1 MKVFCSLYIRVF
13 VLTLL
18 LSPLSHGDLPW
29 KKQMVADKSPE
40 SVKGLQVNEHL
51 GENVALDVDL
61 INEDNQKI
69 KLKDLISTK
78 PVFLVMVYYS
88 CPGLCNYHLNG
99 LVQMF
104 KQSEWAPGSE
114 FDFIVVSFESKDDST
129 MANTKKKY
137 YMDMYGVE
145 KLNSKDW
152 HFLTSDSENAKK
164 LADSLGFNYRW
175 NEETNQWIHP
185 AVSYV
190 LTPNGKI
197 SRYIYGISPDAQTV
211 RLSLVEASD
220 GKIGT
225 VLDRFMLYCFNYNPK
240 DGKYSLL
247 ALNTLK
253 LGAGLTIFML
263 GIFLIP
269 FWFKKEKPKF

>member
-1 MKVFCSLYIRVF
+1 MRAFLFSLF
-13 VLTLL
+13 LTLCVL
-18 LSPLSHGDLPW
+18 FSYAHGDLPW
-29 KKQMVADKSPE
+29 KKQMVASESPE

-51 GENVALDVDL
+51 GESIALDAEL
-61 INEDNQKI
+61 FNEDNEKI
-69 KLKDLISTK
+69 KLTDLITDK

-104 KQSEWAPGSE
+104 KEGEWVPGSE
-114 FDFIVVSFESKDDST
+114 FDFIVVSFESKDDAT

-137 YMDMYGVE
+137 YMDMYGTE
-145 KLNSKDW
+145 KLESVNW
-152 HFLTSDSENAKK
+152 HFLTSDSKNAKK
-164 LADSLGFNYRW
+164 LADSLGFQYKW
-175 NEETNQWIHP
+175 SEETKQWIHP

-190 LTPNGKI
+190 ITPEGKI
-197 SRYIYGISPDAQTV
+197 SRYIYGISPDMKTV

-253 LGAGLTIFML
+253 IGAGITVFML
-263 GIFLIP
+263 GMFLVP
-269 FWFKKEKPKF
+269 FWIRKDPEIKS

>member
-1 MKVFCSLYIRVF
+1 MRAFLFILFLTSC
-13 VLTLL
+13 VL
-18 LSPLSHGDLPW
+18 SSYAYGDLPW
-29 KKQMVADKSPE
+29 KKQMVASESPE

-51 GENVALDVDL
+51 GENIALDVEL
-61 INEDNQKI
+61 FNEDNEQI
-69 KLKDLISTK
+69 KLRDLITTK

-99 LVQMF
+99 LVQVF
-104 KQSEWAPGSE
+104 KEGEWVPGSE
-114 FDFIVVSFESKDDST
+114 FDFIVVSFESKDDTT

-137 YMDMYGVE
+137 YMDMYGRE
-145 KLNSKDW
+145 KLDSVDW

-164 LADSLGFNYRW
+164 LADSLGFQYKW
-175 NEETNQWIHP
+175 SEETQQWIHP

-190 LTPNGKI
+190 ITPQGAI
-197 SRYIYGISPDAQTV
+197 SRYIYGISPDIQTV

-225 VLDRFMLYCFNYNPK
+225 VIDRFMLYCFNYNPK

-253 LGAGLTIFML
+253 LGAGLTVFML
-263 GIFLIP
+263 GIFLVP
-269 FWFKKEKPKF
+269 FWIRKTPEIKT